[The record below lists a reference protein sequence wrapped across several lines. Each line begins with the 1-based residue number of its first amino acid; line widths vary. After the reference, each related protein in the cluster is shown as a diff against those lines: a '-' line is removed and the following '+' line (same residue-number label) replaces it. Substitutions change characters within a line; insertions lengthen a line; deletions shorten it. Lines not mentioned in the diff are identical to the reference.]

1 MKGNHHAMSSEP
13 PPPPLMLSVS
23 GARGLVGSTM
33 TPEVAARFV
42 RGFGAEIRS
51 LDGIAK
57 PRLVI
62 GRDGRSSGAE
72 IAEAAARAL
81 AESGCEII
89 DLGVA
94 MTPTVGIMIRT
105 LEAHGGIA
113 ITASHN
119 PIEWNG
125 IKCLD
130 ADGLA
135 PPPEIANRIIERF
148 TSGLETDAAD
158 AEPGTIVREESAD
171 RVHVDRVLEIVD
183 VELIRSQRLSVVLD
197 SVNASGCNGG
207 RMLLEELGCTL
218 EHLNGE
224 QTGMFAH
231 TPEPIAENLTD
242 LAERVRLNEGAA
254 CGFAQDPDA
263 DRLAIIDET
272 GRYIGE
278 EYTLVLAALR
288 HLQANGP
295 CPLVAN
301 LSTSRMIDDLAT
313 RFPGATVHR
322 TSVGEA
328 NVVKGMR
335 QFGSPL
341 GGEGNGGVIASSVG
355 WVRDSLVAMALTL
368 ELIAREERELSSI
381 VDEMPRYEMVKQ
393 KIDLSELGGRDIIPG
408 ALQQLMES
416 HPAERVNAIDGV
428 RVDLPEGWVHVRA
441 SNTEPILRVISE
453 AATRDEAL
461 RLAREASIAAGIPTR

>member
-1 MKGNHHAMSSEP
+1 MSTDT

-33 TPEVAARFV
+33 TPAVAARFV
-42 RGFGAEIRS
+42 RGFGEEIRS
-51 LDGIAK
+51 LDRTSRPK
-57 PRLVI
+57 LVI
-62 GRDGRSSGAE
+62 GRDGRASGAE
-72 IAEAAARAL
+72 LAEAAARAL
-81 AESGCEII
+81 SDSGCDII
-89 DLGVA
+89 DVGVA

-105 LEAHGGIA
+105 LGAQGGIA

-130 ADGLA
+130 SDGLA

-148 TSGLETDAAD
+148 TSGWEPDAVNPD
-158 AEPGTIVREESAD
+158 PGTITREDTGD
-171 RVHVDRVLEIVD
+171 RTHVDRVLNLVD
-183 VELIRSQRLSVVLD
+183 VERIRSRGLSVVLD
-197 SVNASGCNGG
+197 SVNASGCRGG

-224 QTGMFAH
+224 QTGVFAH
-231 TPEPIAENLTD
+231 TPEPIEENLTE
-242 LAERVRLNEGAA
+242 LARLVRINAAAA

-263 DRLAIIDET
+263 DRLAIVDDR

-278 EYTLVLAALR
+278 EYTLVLAAFR

-301 LSTSRMIDDLAT
+301 LSTSRMIDDLAA
-313 RFPGATVHR
+313 RFPGSTVHR

-335 QFGSPL
+335 EFNAPL
-341 GGEGNGGVIASSVG
+341 GGEGNGGVIASSIG

-368 ELIAREERELSSI
+368 ELIAVEERSLSSI
-381 VDEMPRYEMVKQ
+381 VEELPRYEMIKQ
-393 KIDLSELGGRDIIPG
+393 KIDLSALGGREVIPD
-408 ALQQLMES
+408 ALRRLVES
-416 HPAERVNAIDGV
+416 HPPERVNSIDGV
-428 RVDLPEGWVHVRA
+428 RIDLPEGWVHVRA

-453 AATRDEAL
+453 AATRNEAE
-461 RLAREASIAAGIPTR
+461 RLAHDASIAAGIPAG